1 MAALV
6 KANAESLDDVVST
19 ALAHEALKP
28 RSALTITLLRQ
39 VKGPTRT
46 PEPSPNPARRPN
58 PTSSNPTYNP
68 SPSRCSAR

>member
-39 VKGPTRT
+39 V
-46 PEPSPNPARRPN
+46 RRLSLP
-58 PTSSNPTYNP
+58 PRPQP
-68 SPSRCSAR
+68 